1 MTNAD
6 ANRTAIRYI
15 EEVTPGETP
24 ATPVMQEYRI
34 TGEGLNANRDFTSS
48 VELRADRQIA
58 DTVAVSET
66 NEGDLNIEW
75 SFNTHDD
82 FMEGALQDTWSTELT
97 YSETD
102 VTFTGGVDTMQIDDG
117 SSSFPATDITV
128 GQWLRV
134 SGSSEAD
141 NNGIFRVATVS
152 TSTITFDAKFGEDTF
167 TSVTDNTASET
178 IELKGKYLKN
188 GVTRHSY
195 TIEKEFADISR
206 FFTFRGMEVGTM
218 SFNAEVGSVLNGA
231 FGFTGRSSSQSSTTV
246 ASSSLETTSTDVL
259 NSVDNLGQ
267 IRINDSLFKDGFL
280 GITMELNNNP
290 RPQQRIGSFALEGI
304 GMGTIELTGTGQV
317 YYSGSGDAQEIF
329 DDFTNSTSSSIELSF
344 TDADGNT
351 LMFVVPRIKFG
362 ATTVTAG
369 GINTDVVLDFEWSG
383 IRDADSDTTLQVH
396 SIPA

>member
-6 ANRTAIRYI
+6 ANRTAVRYV
-15 EEVTPGETP
+15 EEVTAGETP
-24 ATPVMQEYRI
+24 ATPTMQEYRI

-48 VELRADRQIA
+48 VELRADRQIS

-66 NEGDLNIEW
+66 NEGDLNVEW
-75 SFNTHDD
+75 SFGTHDD
-82 FMEGALQDTWSTELT
+82 FMEGALQDAWSTDLT

-117 SSSFPATDITV
+117 SSSFPASDITV

-134 SGSSEAD
+134 GGANDAD
-141 NNGIFRVATVS
+141 NNGIFRVATVT
-152 TSTITFDAKFGEDTF
+152 TSTITFDAKFGLDTF
-167 TSVTDNTASET
+167 TSITDGTAGET
-178 IELKGKYLKN
+178 ITLQGKYLQN

-195 TIEKEFADISR
+195 TIEKEFADITR
-206 FFTFRGMEVGTM
+206 FFTFLGMEVGTM

-231 FGFTGRSSSQSSTTV
+231 FGFTGRSSAQSGTTAASST
-246 ASSSLETTSTDVL
+246 LPTTSTDVL

-267 IRINDSLFKDGFL
+267 IRIDGSLFTDGFL

-317 YYSGSGDAQEIF
+317 YYTGSGDAQGIF
-329 DDFTNSTSSSIELSF
+329 DDFTNSTASSIELSF

-383 IRDADSDTTLQVH
+383 IRDATSDTTLQVH